1 MPGIVDSSRTEQG
14 VDVGQTH
21 FAVVGSAMLRWR
33 RIRKGR
39 GPFFGANDMKSK
51 SMARLALSLLLCLAV
66 GTLEGLVTRPEIPAW
81 YAGLAKPSWTPPPL
95 AFPIAWTILYVLMA
109 FSLWRLWDLQTR
121 SAARTRAMIWFLI
134 QLALN
139 ALWSPVF
146 FGWHGTRTALVI
158 IVALLIAI
166 AATMLTAS
174 RVDRLAAWLLAPYL
188 LWVAYATTLNAG
200 VVTMN

>member
-1 MPGIVDSSRTEQG
+1 MT
-14 VDVGQTH
+14 
-21 FAVVGSAMLRWR
+21 
-33 RIRKGR
+33 
-39 GPFFGANDMKSK
+39 SK

-95 AFPIAWTILYVLMA
+95 AFPIVWTILYVLMA

-188 LWVAYATTLNAG
+188 LWVAYATTINIG
-200 VVTMN
+200 VVAMN